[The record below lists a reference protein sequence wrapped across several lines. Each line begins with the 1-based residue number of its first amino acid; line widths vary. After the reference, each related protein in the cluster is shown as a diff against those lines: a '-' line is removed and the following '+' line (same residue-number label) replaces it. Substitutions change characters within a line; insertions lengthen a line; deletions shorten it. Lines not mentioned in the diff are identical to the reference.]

1 MLTTGSA
8 VPLIESNIVTG
19 MFQSVATH
27 KTCEISNVE
36 ASLRVL
42 VVDDD
47 ESIRSVCHQILLRND
62 ANAVCVRTLA
72 DAEAM
77 LREQSFDLLL
87 LDMKLPDGSG
97 ISLLRQVKIHYS
109 DMAVVVM
116 TAFATVSSA
125 VEAMRIGASDY
136 ITKPFAMEELTTILQ
151 RARQHANFRHER
163 GILRAKL
170 RSQRT
175 ENELIGRSLE
185 MEKLHRLLAKVTF
198 STHPVLILG
207 ENGTGKEVLARSI
220 HFNGP
225 NANQPFVV
233 VNCNSDQI
241 ECELFGD
248 ENALLDSVG
257 SKNGVLAA
265 AEGGTVCLDEISEL
279 SSEAQAKLLRTLQE
293 KRVRPIGTGRTKPI
307 STRILASSSRDLASM
322 VEQGKFRRDLYFRLN
337 VMTLKIPALRQRIED
352 ISLLAMHFV
361 AAHDEQDNVQ
371 RALSEEAIQM
381 LSRYEWPG
389 NVRELEN
396 AIKHACA
403 LSNGSV
409 LHVEDLPP
417 QLREQE
423 AAVNEQVG
431 GSADLT
437 PNGNQVDTV
446 APKRRDIIPIAEM
459 ERQAILG
466 TIDELGGDKVMAA
479 KLLGIGKTTLYRK
492 LKEYGMIDLDAE
504 PVSA

>member
-8 VPLIESNIVTG
+8 VPAIESSVVTG
-19 MFQSVATH
+19 MFQNVATH
-27 KTCEISNVE
+27 KTSEISNE
-36 ASLRVL
+36 GTLLRVL

-47 ESIRSVCHQILLRND
+47 ETIRSVCHQILLRND
-62 ANAVCVRTLA
+62 ADAVCARTLA

-77 LREQSFDLLL
+77 LRDQRFDLLL

-97 ISLLRQVKIHYS
+97 ISLLQQVKIHYS

-151 RARQHANFRHER
+151 RARQHANYTHEK
-163 GILRAKL
+163 GVLRAKL
-170 RSQRT
+170 RSHKA
-175 ENELIGRSLE
+175 ENELIGRSAE
-185 MEKLHRLLAKVTF
+185 MEKLHRLLTKVTF

-233 VNCNSDQI
+233 VNCDSNLI

-248 ENALLDSVG
+248 ENTLLDSVD

-279 SSEAQAKLLRTLQE
+279 SPDAQAKLLRTLQE
-293 KRVRPIGTGRTKPI
+293 KKVRPIGGGRAKPI
-307 STRILASSSRDLASM
+307 SARILASSSRDLASM

-337 VMTLKIPALRQRIED
+337 VMSLKIPALRQRTED
-352 ISLLAMHFV
+352 ISLLAKHFL

-371 RALSEEAIQM
+371 RTLSADAIQM
-381 LSRYEWPG
+381 LNQYEWPG

-403 LSNGSV
+403 LSNGSTLNV
-409 LHVEDLPP
+409 DDFPP
-417 QLREQE
+417 QLRDLE
-423 AAVNEQVG
+423 AAVDAQDRRLDN
-431 GSADLT
+431 LT
-437 PNGNQVDTV
+437 PIGNQVDVVT
-446 APKRRDIIPIAEM
+446 PKRRDIIPIAEM